1 MPKSR
6 ELMDKVLAAWAV
18 YRETAATFE
27 KLNAEIIGD
36 AHGMQASDGLLAIHD
51 AAAKRT
57 AFEAYPNALRE
68 YTDYLMAVEAGRQQ
82 GNAGLPTQQ

>member
-36 AHGMQASDGLLAIHD
+36 AHGMQGFGRITGDPRCRRQAHRLRGLS
-51 AAAKRT
+51 
-57 AFEAYPNALRE
+57 
-68 YTDYLMAVEAGRQQ
+68 
-82 GNAGLPTQQ
+82 